1 MNSVSDE
8 SRPLEEPPL
17 VEHPTPNGVTEIAQ
31 RLVGFPFT
39 PPDLKLKDDA
49 LSSSKDW
56 FTKHDKNEIDEL
68 DSLDFHASSGPQS
81 VGVVPKLHNTS
92 AGIEIYQ
99 VPPTSSKET
108 FEKTEGP
115 YRPGITKKYS
125 NQRSG
130 KKIAKFKVGTMAES
144 GLACFHM
151 SRLLGHLVE
160 VPPATYRT
168 MDVQEFEKV
177 GEQAR
182 TTGHPSCTEAW
193 ANLRAMVKSG
203 NQKVVLP
210 DGKLVFGSLAEN
222 PRGENSSPED
232 YWTVGAIRGH
242 GFYRVLSSKS
252 PVANTLNLNDTG
264 CLQDLALAQDMARGV
279 ILDSIF
285 RQVDRLGNISIAVL
299 QHYVTDK
306 GKVKWDDKVSD
317 KDKAEAVS
325 PLHPLKRI
333 MYKDNDDG
341 MMWGTNSIS
350 VTPILNETHHVD
362 KTIYNRLQW
371 LAGLM
376 QDSEPG
382 SDAKIKEYFVN
393 AVHISGD
400 NYDKLKASLI
410 KQAASLKSRVDS
422 KDILVDLDF
431 EGTMK
436 NLYAKEIE
444 AAQGNTEPVE
454 PSPPPD
460 NVTPIP
466 TPPQPDLNTQ
476 REREITQH
484 VAPNGTVEL
493 ATRPATF
500 PGHPE
505 IYSKKDIE
513 NEKELAGIDFYNGK
527 TKDGL
532 DIVLIPKTY
541 STSPGLNVH
550 AVKLPPGVSRLSYA
564 EAHATKSKP
573 SGDEVI
579 AKYKQTIPNHFTYS
593 PSILGYYH
601 LSRFL
606 EAGHVEPAIVRTMD
620 LDAHK
625 PLADLGKAKAV
636 GSNNRNQW
644 TELRALDDAHSN
656 PRVYTEDGKQ
666 LYGAL
671 QANPSG
677 EQSYPHLSDLA
688 GAGAFAASS
697 EFARLTDGKPLKL
710 NYKDGSGKLNQ
721 AAVQQLVQVRDLSDM
736 LLMDFIMSQADRFS
750 GNMHSE
756 KVYLWVEN
764 GVLVT
769 KAKKSDP
776 AKAAE
781 QLKQIPSGAVL
792 VDRMIMKDNDAGLIS
807 GNSVKSNHLLEKIS
821 HLDSKTFDRL
831 LELQKELQK
840 PEVAQWYQTEILF
853 TLADFNTMKDNV
865 DQAVAILTARKD
877 KGLFLDANVTAA
889 LVAEDNPDQEA
900 EIGTEP
906 DTGTTATPLAVIT
919 GSVGR
924 WEKNAGNLAADVET
938 VQRLLKAAAQR
949 LQAPELDSK
958 GVDGKIARLPAKSN
972 TVAAIEAFQ
981 SRFNISIDGLIEPGS
996 ETWQA
1001 LLQAAGS
1008 TEPDAGG
1015 TTTPPAVITG
1025 SVGRWEKGAG
1035 NLQADVETVQRL
1047 LKTAAQRLQAPELD
1061 PKGVDGKIAR
1071 LPGKSNTV
1079 AAIEAFQ
1086 SRSNI
1091 SITGLIEPGSQTWQT
1106 LLQSAGKT

>member
-8 SRPLEEPPL
+8 SLPLGEPPL
-17 VEHPTPNGVTEIAQ
+17 VEHPTPNGVIEIAQ

-39 PPDLKLKDDA
+39 PPDVKLKDDA

-56 FTKHDKNEIDEL
+56 FTKHDKNEIDGL
-68 DSLDFHASSGPQS
+68 DTLDFHASSGPQS

-99 VPPTSSKET
+99 LPLTSSKET
-108 FEKTEGP
+108 FENTEGP

-125 NQRSG
+125 NKRSG
-130 KKIAKFKVGTMAES
+130 KKVAKFKVGTMAES
-144 GLACFHM
+144 GLACFYV

-210 DGKLVFGSLAEN
+210 DGKLVFGSLAQN

-242 GFYRVLSSKS
+242 SFYRVLSSKP
-252 PVANTLNLNDTG
+252 PVANTLNLNDTS

-299 QHYVTDK
+299 QHYVTNK

-325 PLHPLKRI
+325 PFHPLKRI

-341 MMWGTNSIS
+341 MMWGTSSIS

-362 KTIYNRLQW
+362 QTIYSRLQW

-382 SDAKIKEYFVN
+382 SDAKIKDYFVN
-393 AVHISGD
+393 AVHISAD

-410 KQAASLKSRVDS
+410 KQATSLKSRVDS

-436 NLYAKEIE
+436 KLYAKEIE
-444 AAQGNTEPVE
+444 AAQGKTSDDTEPVA

-460 NVTPIP
+460 NVTPTP
-466 TPPQPDLNTQ
+466 TPPQPDLNTP
-476 REREITQH
+476 REREITRH

-500 PGHPE
+500 PGHAE

-513 NEKELAGIDFYNGK
+513 KEKELADIDFYNGK

-564 EAHATKSKP
+564 EAHATKSQP

-579 AKYKQTIPNHFTYS
+579 AKYKQSIPNHFTYS

-606 EAGHVEPAIVRTMD
+606 DAGHVEPAIVRTMD

-656 PRVYTEDGKQ
+656 PRVYTQDGKQ

-671 QANPSG
+671 QVNPSG

-697 EFARLTDGKPLKL
+697 EFAKLTDTNPLKL
-710 NYKDGSGKLNQ
+710 NYKDASGKLNQ

-764 GVLVT
+764 GILKT
-769 KAKKSDP
+769 ETKKSDP
-776 AKAAE
+776 AKVAE
-781 QLKQIPSGAVL
+781 QLKQIPSGAVV

-807 GNSVKSNHLLEKIS
+807 GNSVKSYHLLEKLS
-821 HLDSKTFDRL
+821 HLDSKTYDRL
-831 LELQKELQK
+831 LDLQKELQK

-853 TLADFNTMKDNV
+853 TPADFKTMKDNV
-865 DQAVAILTARKD
+865 DQAVAILTARED
-877 KGLFLDANVTAA
+877 KGLFLDANVAAA
-889 LVAEDNPDQEA
+889 LASEDKHP
-900 EIGTEP
+900 EP
-906 DTGTTATPLAVIT
+906 TPESNDVVSTTLA
-919 GSVGR
+919 
-924 WEKNAGNLAADVET
+924 LA
-938 VQRLLKAAAQR
+938 
-949 LQAPELDSK
+949 
-958 GVDGKIARLPAKSN
+958 
-972 TVAAIEAFQ
+972 
-981 SRFNISIDGLIEPGS
+981 
-996 ETWQA
+996 
-1001 LLQAAGS
+1001 
-1008 TEPDAGG
+1008 
-1015 TTTPPAVITG
+1015 G
-1025 SVGRWEKGAG
+1025 SVGRWEKGAR

-1047 LKTAAQRLQAPELD
+1047 LEAAAQRLQAPELD
-1061 PKGVDGKIAR
+1061 PKGVDGKIAQQSA
-1071 LPGKSNTV
+1071 KSNTV

-1091 SITGLIEPGSQTWQT
+1091 SITGLIEPDSQAWQALLQGAGSTEPDAGSTTTPQVLITGSVGRWEKGAGNLPTDVETVQRLLEAAAQRLQASELDPKGVDGKIARLPKKSNTVVAIEAFQSRFNISIDGLIEPGSQTWQA
-1106 LLQSAGKT
+1106 LLQAAGSN